1 LHGIVFSYIV
11 SAKYIE
17 IVKKLHASVQQ
28 QIEKK
33 NEQYT
38 FKANKDSRFVIFKLG
53 DWVWV
58 HIRKKI
64 FLVHRQSKLQPRR
77 DDSFHVL

>member
-38 FKANKDSRFVIFKLG
+38 FKANKDSRFVIFKPG
-53 DWVWV
+53 D
-58 HIRKKI
+58 
-64 FLVHRQSKLQPRR
+64 
-77 DDSFHVL
+77 